1 MSGDA
6 KAGNS
11 ELYID
16 GGSVT
21 CNGDIFYTVNTPYG
35 HTHPTQPYSI
45 TNQGAEPFSN
55 KVQSL
60 FLSFSYQHKKD
71 ILLSKKILTLMTGL

>member
-1 MSGDA
+1 MKKS
-6 KAGNS
+6 S
-11 ELYID
+11 IMVVD

-21 CNGDIFYTVNTPYG
+21 CSGDIFYTVNTPYG

-45 TNQGAEPFSN
+45 TNQGPEPFSN

-71 ILLSKKILTLMTGL
+71 ILLSKKIFTLMTGL